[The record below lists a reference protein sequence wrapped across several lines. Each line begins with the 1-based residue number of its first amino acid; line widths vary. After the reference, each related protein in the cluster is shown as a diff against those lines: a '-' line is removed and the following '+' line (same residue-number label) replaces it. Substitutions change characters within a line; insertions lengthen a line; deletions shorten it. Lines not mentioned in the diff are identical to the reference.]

1 MVSKKYKSSSHTKHR
16 LLFHLVFRPKY
27 RKRVLRFGLKKRL
40 IELFK
45 QGCEVNDWVI
55 HELEIMPDHVHLL
68 IQINPKDSISNVMKI
83 LKGGSSRVVR
93 DEFPELEEFLWGE
106 SFWSDGY
113 FAESVGK
120 ATEHAIRRYIN
131 DQNKQLK
138 RDHGL

>member
-93 DEFPELEEFLWGE
+93 D
-106 SFWSDGY
+106 
-113 FAESVGK
+113 
-120 ATEHAIRRYIN
+120 
-131 DQNKQLK
+131 
-138 RDHGL
+138 